1 MKKKIFLGE
10 NSSKSLKRLTLE
22 ANKIIEQLEKEVD
35 LKNSLDSYQ
44 KLIKLNNIIEKK
56 FYTKSKKIG
65 ENIKEKIG
73 NIKIRKNAKKRK

>member
-22 ANKIIEQLEKEVD
+22 ANKVIEQLEKEVD

-56 FYTKSKKIG
+56 FQAKSKKIG
-65 ENIKEKIG
+65 QNIKEKIS
-73 NIKIRKNAKKRK
+73 NISKRKNAKKRQ

>member
-22 ANKIIEQLEKEVD
+22 ANKVIEQLEKEVD

-44 KLIKLNNIIEKK
+44 KLIILNNIIEKK
-56 FYTKSKKIG
+56 FQAKSKKIG
-65 ENIKEKIG
+65 QNIKEKIS
-73 NIKIRKNAKKRK
+73 NISKRKNAKKRQ

>member
-1 MKKKIFLGE
+1 MKKKIFLDE

-56 FYTKSKKIG
+56 FQAKSKRIG
-65 ENIKEKIG
+65 QNIKEKIN
-73 NIKIRKNAKKRK
+73 NISKRKNAKKS

>member
-22 ANKIIEQLEKEVD
+22 ANKVIEQLEKEVD

-56 FYTKSKKIG
+56 FQAKSKKIG
-65 ENIKEKIG
+65 QNIKEKIS
-73 NIKIRKNAKKRK
+73 NISKRKNAKKSQ

>member
-10 NSSKSLKRLTLE
+10 NSSKSLKQLTLE
-22 ANKIIEQLEKEVD
+22 ANKIVEQLEKELD

>member
-10 NSSKSLKRLTLE
+10 NSSKSLKQLTLE
-22 ANKIIEQLEKEVD
+22 ANKIVEQLEKELD

-56 FYTKSKKIG
+56 FYTKSKKIS
-65 ENIKEKIG
+65 ENIKEKIS

>member
-1 MKKKIFLGE
+1 MKKKIFLDE

-35 LKNSLDSYQ
+35 LKNSLDRYQ

-56 FYTKSKKIG
+56 FQAKSKKIG
-65 ENIKEKIG
+65 QNIKEKIS
-73 NIKIRKNAKKRK
+73 NISKRKNAKKRQ

>member
-10 NSSKSLKRLTLE
+10 NSSKSLKQLTLE
-22 ANKIIEQLEKEVD
+22 ANKIVEQLEKEVD
-35 LKNSLDSYQ
+35 LKNSLDNYQ
-44 KLIKLNNIIEKK
+44 KLINLNNIIEKK

-65 ENIKEKIG
+65 ENIKEKIS

>member
-10 NSSKSLKRLTLE
+10 NSSKPLKRLTLE

-44 KLIKLNNIIEKK
+44 KLIILNNIIEKK
-56 FYTKSKKIG
+56 FQAKSKKIG
-65 ENIKEKIG
+65 QNIKEKIS
-73 NIKIRKNAKKRK
+73 NISKRKNAKKRQ

>member
-56 FYTKSKKIG
+56 FQAKSKKIG
-65 ENIKEKIG
+65 QNIKEKIS
-73 NIKIRKNAKKRK
+73 NISKRKNAKKRQ